1 MMKSTLCAILL
12 LASPAFATIAQQRA
26 ASKWTCS
33 GTVTGGMLQC
43 QQSFATTGANDL
55 IAVWWLAHL
64 YVLCKGGDL
73 CCLRR
78 DFIFASPY

>member
-1 MMKSTLCAILL
+1 MKATLCAILL
-12 LASPAFATIAQQRA
+12 LVSSAFATITQQR
-26 ASKWTCS
+26 SNFNWSCL
-33 GTVTGGMLQC
+33 GTVTGGTLTC
-43 QQSFATTGANDL
+43 QQSFTTTGANDL